1 MKLWLPFGIFVALV
15 ALLGIGLTLDPRKV
29 PSPLIGKTMP
39 AFELAR
45 LHDTQRTVSDT
56 DIRGQVSVLNVWG
69 TWCAGCRAEHDVLM
83 RLARTGQAP
92 IIGLNWKDDR
102 QLAQQ
107 WLRDLGNPYAMT
119 GFDHDGRVA
128 IDWGVYGAP
137 ETFIVD
143 AAGVVRYKHIG
154 PLTEEVVADKILP
167 LIKQLKT
174 GA

>member
-1 MKLWLPFGIFVALV
+1 VKLWLPFGIFVALV